1 MTTKEQAEVRMY
13 GTRRVD
19 LHFWGDQCD
28 GKHWSGGAKFAPVPC
43 EKVMLASDH
52 DAEVSRLTAE
62 LEAARKDAQRYRWL
76 RPRIQIVRQG
86 SVAKPNEKRAAI
98 ETRIGCSFMDS
109 PLPYSTN
116 PEHQE
121 QLSLELDAAIDAA
134 MEPATGSV
142 KEGA

>member
-1 MTTKEQAEVRMY
+1 MSESKVKRY
-13 GTRRVD
+13 GQLKYSDGHECASLFGERED
-19 LHFWGDQCD
+19 GDYVLF
-28 GKHWSGGAKFAPVPC
+28 SEAKAL
-43 EKVMLASDH
+43 E
-52 DAEVSRLTAE
+52 AEVSRLTAE
-62 LEAARKDAQRYRWL
+62 LEAASKDAQRYRWL

-98 ETRIGCSFMDS
+98 ETRIGCSFIDS

-134 MEPATGSV
+134 I